1 MSKHRHRGKR
11 AQRPPDGVAWVWHT
25 VELLDSAAWRGRS
38 IHCRRLIDFLEREQL
53 HHGGNENGNLLA
65 TYSQLQAEG
74 ISRKSIHGA
83 IQEAEQCGLVAVERG
98 GRKGAV
104 LNELNRFR
112 LTYLWHRTRKD
123 GVWNWHEPTD
133 NWRSYEAPTRAIS
146 AQTGT
151 ATVPKRE
158 LPTVP
163 KWEPRT
169 PQVIEI
175 TQTATVPK
183 REAPSISGQ
192 GASKTVPSLTA
203 SRIEQLSAMLLRKV
217 GGAGAP
223 VGSAVARP
231 ATLPATNSKPLKA
244 LPTTRQDERIRQ
256 AENF

>member
-25 VELLDSAAWRGRS
+25 VELLDSVAWRGRS
-38 IHCRRLIDFLEREQL
+38 IHCRRLIDFLEREHL

-83 IQEAEQCGLVAVERG
+83 IQEAEQRGLVAVERG

-133 NWRSYEAPTRAIS
+133 NWRTFEAPTRAIG
-146 AQTGT
+146 AQMGT
-151 ATVPKRE
+151 ATVPK
-158 LPTVP
+158 
-163 KWEPRT
+163 WEPPRC
-169 PQVIEI
+169 PNGNYLRCPNGNREPRKLLKSHKPPRCPSGNPLLYLGR
-175 TQTATVPK
+175 VPA
-183 REAPSISGQ
+183 RQCHPLQ
-192 GASKTVPSLTA
+192 RLASS
-203 SRIEQLSAMLLRKV
+203 S
-217 GGAGAP
+217 
-223 VGSAVARP
+223 
-231 ATLPATNSKPLKA
+231 
-244 LPTTRQDERIRQ
+244 
-256 AENF
+256 